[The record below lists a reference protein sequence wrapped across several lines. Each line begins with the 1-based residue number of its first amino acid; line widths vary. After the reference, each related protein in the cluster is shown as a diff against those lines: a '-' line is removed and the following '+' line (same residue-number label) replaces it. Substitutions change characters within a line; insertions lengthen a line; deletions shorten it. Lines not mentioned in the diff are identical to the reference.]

1 MIAGSLR
8 GAKPLAVLIFFIGL
22 AGCGHVPVTS
32 MVKLARIDFRTTDPA
47 RLRIAVKLPHALKA
61 RAEGTALRVSVRLA
75 DGSEE
80 SRDFALREV
89 NEAAELADETEQGSE
104 IATFAIAERDI
115 VDVRMFRAALIQ
127 KQKGGSGGAIKIS
140 VRPDA
145 CRLEPLAAGPVVFST
160 YLKAAETGTYVPLA
174 RDLDL
179 RTLDP
184 NQDLAAKVPACGPAR
199 SG

>member
-1 MIAGSLR
+1 MIVGRPR
-8 GAKPLAVLIFFIGL
+8 GAKPLAVLLFLSSL

-32 MVKLARIDFRTTDPA
+32 MVKLARIDFQTTDPA
-47 RLRIAVKLPHALKA
+47 RLRVALRLPRALKA
-61 RAEGTALRVSVRLA
+61 RAETTVLRVTVRLA
-75 DGSEE
+75 DGAEE

-89 NEAAELADETEQGSE
+89 NEVAELAAEAEEGSA

-115 VDVRMFRAALIQ
+115 VDVRMFRGALVQ
-127 KQKGGSGGAIKIS
+127 KQKGASRGGIRIT

-145 CRLEPLAAGPVVFST
+145 CRIAPLPAGPVVFST
-160 YLKAAETGTYVPLA
+160 YLKSAETGSYVPLA

-184 NQDLAAKVPACGPAR
+184 NRDLVAMIPPCG
-199 SG
+199 